1 MANEKCRTHT
11 VATAADDL
19 YLFPTD
25 PDTLVAL
32 KNIGSNII
40 WISHD
45 STAAAAEASNCEAVL
60 PGEVVYVPWESVIPG
75 TANSGGVRLIAAT
88 ADTKLNMVNSM
99 GRTRR

>member
-11 VATAADDL
+11 VATAAEDF
-19 YLFPTD
+19 YAFPTD

-32 KNIGSNII
+32 KNIGSNIV

-45 STAAAAEASNCEAVL
+45 ATAASAKGSNNEALL
-60 PGEVVYVPWESVIPG
+60 PGEVVYVPWESVTPG
-75 TANSGGVRLIAAT
+75 NANSGGIRLIAAT
-88 ADTKLNMVNSM
+88 ADTDVNMVNSM